1 MSIKLTQP
9 LSPFLKVKMLDNQEK
24 TLGLVKNK
32 VQVVMSLPNI
42 SNFTN
47 ELKTTINT
55 FDKSIECFIITA
67 SEENS
72 TNKIIKEYKLSKSM
86 ISLDFKNFASTF
98 DLNSEENG
106 LKKSLIIIN
115 KNCQIVHKDIL

>member
-1 MSIKLTQP
+1 MSINLTQP

-67 SEENS
+67 SEEKS
-72 TNKIIKEYKLSKSM
+72 TNRIIKEYELSKS
-86 ISLDFKNFASTF
+86 IVSLDFKNFATTF
-98 DLNSEENG
+98 NLNSKENG
-106 LKKSLIIIN
+106 LKKSLMIIN
-115 KNCQIVHKDIL
+115 ENCQIVYKDIL